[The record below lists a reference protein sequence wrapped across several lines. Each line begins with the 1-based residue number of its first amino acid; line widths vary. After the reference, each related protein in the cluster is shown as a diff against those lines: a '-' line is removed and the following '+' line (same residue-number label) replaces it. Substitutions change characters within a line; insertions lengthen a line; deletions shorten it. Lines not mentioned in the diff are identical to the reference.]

1 MQNLAAA
8 TILQLASKV
17 TLTAVLLKLAL
28 DN

>member
-1 MQNLAAA
+1 MQNLTAA
-8 TILQLASKV
+8 TLLQLVRKV

>member
-1 MQNLAAA
+1 MQNLVAAM
-8 TILQLASKV
+8 ILQLASEV